1 MMRGDHPSHRA
12 AVEIEPMTASVV
24 RRRSLA
30 RVAWCGLFAACAAAA
45 VLASLRF
52 GSNGLAGS
60 DVVEVFRGAGSATA
74 RTIVM
79 EQRIP
84 RTLLGLLCGAALG
97 VAGSLM
103 QSLTRN
109 PLAEPGL
116 MGVNAGASV
125 AVVLSVVLFGP
136 QNIHVYMLAALGGAA
151 VAGAGVF
158 VLGRGETGSIVRL
171 ALAGVALS
179 AALAAANQALV
190 LSNRDAFDEFR
201 LWVAGSLEGRDVT
214 VVESIGPMIAV
225 GLVLAVAVAPSINAL
240 ALGEESGVALG
251 VRLARTQTIT
261 LVSVALLT
269 GAATAAMG
277 PVAFVGLAVPF
288 VVRRA
293 VGNDVRWVNAG
304 SLLLGPA
311 WLLAADVLARVVIA
325 PEETQVGI
333 IATLAGGPLFMAMMS
348 GRQVRS
354 L

>member
-1 MMRGDHPSHRA
+1 MRGDHPSRGTA
-12 AVEIEPMTASVV
+12 IVVDSMTVSDGRRHSLGRVV
-24 RRRSLA
+24 
-30 RVAWCGLFAACAAAA
+30 WCGLFGVCAVAS

-52 GSNGLAGS
+52 GSNGLTGS
-60 DVVEVFRGAGSATA
+60 DVAEVFRGAGSATA

-116 MGVNAGASV
+116 MGVNSGASV

-136 QNIHVYMLAALGGAA
+136 LNIHLYMLAALVGAA

-179 AALAAANQALV
+179 AALAAVNQALV

-201 LWVAGSLEGRDVT
+201 LWVAGSLEGRDIAI
-214 VVESIGPMIAV
+214 VESVGPMIAL
-225 GLVLAVAVAPSINAL
+225 GLILAVAVGPSINAL

-251 VRLARTQTIT
+251 VRLVRTQTIT

-304 SLLLGPA
+304 SLLLGPHGC
-311 WLLAADVLARVVIA
+311 WRRTSWPVSSSHRK
-325 PEETQVGI
+325 
-333 IATLAGGPLFMAMMS
+333 
-348 GRQVRS
+348 RRR
-354 L
+354 

>member
-1 MMRGDHPSHRA
+1 
-12 AVEIEPMTASVV
+12 MTAPAGYH
-24 RRRSLA
+24 RSLG
-30 RVAWCGLFAACAAAA
+30 RVTWCGLFGLCTVAV

-52 GSNGLAGS
+52 GSNGLTGS
-60 DVVEVFRGAGSATA
+60 DVAEVFRGTGSATA
-74 RTIVM
+74 RTIVI

-116 MGVNAGASV
+116 MGINSGASV

-136 QNIHVYMLAALGGAA
+136 QSIHVYMLAALVGAA
-151 VAGAGVF
+151 VAGTGVF
-158 VLGRGETGSIVRL
+158 VLGRGETGSVVRL

-179 AALAAANQALV
+179 AALMAVNQALV

-201 LWVAGSLEGRDVT
+201 LWVAGSLEGRDIT
-214 VVESIGPMIAV
+214 IVESVGPMIAL
-225 GLVLAVAVAPSINAL
+225 GLILAVAVAPSINAL

-293 VGNDVRWVNAG
+293 LGNDIRWVNGG

-311 WLLAADVLARVVIA
+311 WLLAADILARIVIA

-333 IATLAGGPLFMAMMS
+333 IATLAGGPLFMAMMA

>member
-24 RRRSLA
+24 RRRSLS

-84 RTLLGLLCGAALG
+84 RTLLGLLCGAALR

-214 VVESIGPMIAV
+214 VVESIGPMVAV

-333 IATLAGGPLFMAMMS
+333 IATLAGGPLFIAMMS